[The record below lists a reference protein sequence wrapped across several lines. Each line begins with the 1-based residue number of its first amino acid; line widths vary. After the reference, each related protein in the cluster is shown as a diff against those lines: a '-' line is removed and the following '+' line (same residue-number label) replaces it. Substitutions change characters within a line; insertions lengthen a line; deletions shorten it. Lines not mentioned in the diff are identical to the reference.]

1 VIPPAVHLAS
11 LLVPSTSAIDG
22 FTRLAQLG
30 APLADVRGEFLML
43 WGLTIFYGGIAWI
56 LEVRRR
62 QPDRRNARG
71 AGLLEVSFRSDV

>member
-1 VIPPAVHLAS
+1 
-11 LLVPSTSAIDG
+11 
-22 FTRLAQLG
+22 
-30 APLADVRGEFLML
+30 ML

-71 AGLLEVSFRSDV
+71 AGLLEVSFRGDV